1 MNCISVKFLMIV
13 AHSIKLDTKPI
24 DFVLVFPQADLDV
37 PIHMELTAF
46 MDLEGSG
53 KDSLKIS

>member
-1 MNCISVKFLMIV
+1 MIV

-53 KDSLKIS
+53 KDSLKIA